1 MSDFRL
7 SDWPVKVR
15 IISESEIQTR
25 MFDSIDWEG
34 KVWSDYSEWCN
45 QTYGWGNWEYYYG
58 QFLFKRE
65 EDAALFRLRWA

>member
-1 MSDFRL
+1 MSEFRL

-15 IISESEIQTR
+15 IMSETQAG
-25 MFDSIDWEG
+25 MFKSNDWYG
-34 KVWSDYSEWCN
+34 KIWPDYSEWCN

-65 EDAALFRLRWA
+65 EDATLFRLRWS